1 MTVRIS
7 FIEWGTKENGEKYAR
22 DYAQVWKNFVES
34 DDQYMYSNETLNTEY
49 NAYVTENDIVF
60 ATEEDAVRFILRWS

>member
-7 FIEWGTKENGEKYAR
+7 YIKWGINPDGVTYAS

-34 DDQYMYSNETLNTEY
+34 DEQYLYSNDILDREY
-49 NAYVTENDIVF
+49 NARIIHNDIVF